1 MSGHVSEHSAF
12 IPVRK
17 PNAAT
22 HGQSLRQGIA
32 ARLFLVVM
40 PAHEHQGIRWFG
52 PRQDCTGSRA
62 PNRVMRVLPNLPE
75 KFPPTRTLPAFRDP
89 KTGRTHYPSPKKPP
103 ENELSGAEKRQG
115 FLCRPTLSPQREN
128 PAKTGFQEGHSTS
141 LPVCSGGFSW
151 SSGPQ
156 HRPSSTRQ
164 DQKQPFEVLRSPC
177 KRRTSS
183 HAVFDLSGLQQLPAL
198 RNRM

>member
-1 MSGHVSEHSAF
+1 
-12 IPVRK
+12 
-17 PNAAT
+17 
-22 HGQSLRQGIA
+22 
-32 ARLFLVVM
+32 M
-40 PAHEHQGIRWFG
+40 PAHEHKGTRWFG
-52 PRQDCTGSRA
+52 PLPGGSWSRA

-128 PAKTGFQEGHSTS
+128 PAKTGFQEGHSSS

-151 SSGPQ
+151 SSGPNIGPQ
-156 HRPSSTRQ
+156 APLRTKKRPLKSYGARARAAPVPTR
-164 DQKQPFEVLRSPC
+164 C
-177 KRRTSS
+177 
-183 HAVFDLSGLQQLPAL
+183 LSYPAGLQ
-198 RNRM
+198 